1 MMKRFWIVAAG
12 LAIAAAAPLRATP
25 QEIMGKVTD
34 PAERALLPEIGEAL
48 GSGQPSVTRLDALIA
63 RLPQPTPLR
72 GLVQTA
78 RANLL
83 LQSNRMADAGSA
95 IEEAMRLLPDEAFPK
110 LVASVILT
118 FSGGAPRA
126 ADLWLE
132 ASKQAPEMARHTD
145 DYLAGALLGR
155 LREIGDTARADRLAA
170 RMGEIGIGNL
180 LSPMR
185 SSAALA
191 RVKAE
196 AAAHGAVSAERF
208 VRDITATS
216 DMAELYVDRRY
227 AALWPTIAAWG
238 GPSLDRLRLMHLEE
252 LRREWQTSQDYRTA
266 TNYARALM
274 AVEAFPVVIDL
285 FAPLLTEDKLA
296 KDDASAE
303 FLAVPVARA
312 FDRLGR
318 SAERDAILRRVDAA
332 LPPDAAAR
340 RLNLSGSPITNSF
353 MQHRWNDVVTH
364 ADAWM
369 AAAKALGP
377 EVNRSATI
385 NVVSMRACARI
396 GLGQAQAG
404 ALDIAE
410 VMIARS
416 AIPSAALRIYLCQD
430 DLPKAVALVQE
441 ALTRE
446 SDRGWALLLL
456 QPDRLQ
462 DTSIQGRAEFAF
474 LERLRKDVGLRAA
487 AEKVGRILPQ
497 PLASGLPTGFDPL
510 APAITPRDRTGNI

>member
-1 MMKRFWIVAAG
+1 MMKRFWIVAG
-12 LAIAAAAPLRATP
+12 LAVLAGATATPSRATP
-25 QEIMGKVTD
+25 QEILANVTD

-48 GSGQPSVTRLDALIA
+48 GSGQPSLTRLDALIA

-72 GLVQTA
+72 GLIQTA
-78 RANLL
+78 RADALL
-83 LQSNRMADAGSA
+83 RSNRMADAGA
-95 IEEAMRLLPDEAFPK
+95 AAAEAMRLLPNEAFPK

-132 ASKQAPEMARHTD
+132 ASNLSPDMARHTD

-155 LREIGDTARADRLAA
+155 LRDMGDTQRADRLAA

-185 SSAALA
+185 SQAALA

-196 AAAHGAVSAERF
+196 TTAHGATSAERF
-208 VRDITATS
+208 VRDITGTG

-238 GPSLDRLRLMHLEE
+238 GPSLDRLRQMHLEE

-266 TNYARALM
+266 TNYARALI
-274 AVEAFPVVIDL
+274 AVEAFPVVVEL
-285 FAPLLTEDKLA
+285 FSPLLTEDKLA
-296 KDDASAE
+296 KDNGSAE
-303 FLAVPVARA
+303 FLAVSVARA
-312 FDRLGR
+312 LDRLGR
-318 SAERDAILRRVDAA
+318 STERDAILRRVGAA
-332 LPPDAAAR
+332 LPPDSAAR
-340 RLNLSGSPITNSF
+340 RLNLSGSPITNAF

-369 AAAKALGP
+369 AAAKVLGP

-396 GLGQAQAG
+396 AG
-404 ALDIAE
+404 AAALDIAE

-416 AIPSAALRIYLCQD
+416 VMPSAALRVYLCQD
-430 DLPKAVALVQE
+430 DLPKAVGLVQE

-446 SDRGWALLLL
+446 SDRGWALLSL
-456 QPDRLQ
+456 QPDTLT
-462 DTSIQGRAEFAF
+462 DTSPQGRVEFAF

-510 APAITPRDRTGNI
+510 ASSVTPRDRQGNI